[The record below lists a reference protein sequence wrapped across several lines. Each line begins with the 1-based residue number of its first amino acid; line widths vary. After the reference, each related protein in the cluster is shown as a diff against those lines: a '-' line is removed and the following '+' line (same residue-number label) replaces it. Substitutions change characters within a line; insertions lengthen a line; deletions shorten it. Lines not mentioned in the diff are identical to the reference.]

1 MSDAPAGNAPS
12 PGPLLEVLDLHVTF
26 EGDRSLVQSLSGK
39 KPPAAIAVDGVDLT
53 VAPGEILAIAGESG
67 CGKTT
72 LARTIM
78 GLQESDSGAI
88 LLDGKRLSSSKKDL
102 RAHRRRVQLV
112 FQDPAGALDPR
123 QTIYESIAEGIRVQR
138 IPGDEKGSV
147 AAALSHAGLRP
158 PGAFFERFPHE
169 ISGGQ
174 RQRVAIAAALALDPE
189 LLVADEPVSALD
201 ASVKGEILQLLLR
214 LRDEL
219 GLAVLVIT
227 HDLGLAWAIADR
239 IAIMYLGRIVEIGP
253 TEEVLS
259 SPRHP
264 YTEALLSVVPEAGR
278 DERIIL
284 SGEAP
289 DPTKIPAGCRFN
301 PRCPRLGREADG
313 TPLRIRCLGEDP
325 VLHAAEP
332 GHDVACHATE

>member
-1 MSDAPAGNAPS
+1 MSDAPM
-12 PGPLLEVLDLHVTF
+12 LEVRDLHVTF
-26 EGDRSLVQSLSGK
+26 EGQKSLIGGLRGR
-39 KPPAAIAVDGVDLT
+39 KPPAAIAVDGIDLT
-53 VAPGEILAIAGESG
+53 ISPGEIVAIAGESG

-78 GLQESDSGAI
+78 GLQASDSGAI
-88 LLDGKRLSSSKKDL
+88 LLDGETLSMSKGAL
-102 RAHRRRVQLV
+102 RGHRKRVQLV

-123 QTIYESIAEGIRVQR
+123 QTIYETIAEGIRVQR
-138 IPGDEKGSV
+138 IPGEEKELV
-147 AAALSHAGLRP
+147 AQALSHAGLRP
-158 PGAFFERFPHE
+158 PAAFFERFPHE
-169 ISGGQ
+169 VSGGQ

-189 LLVADEPVSALD
+189 VLVADEPVSALD

-214 LRDEL
+214 LREEL
-219 GLAVLVIT
+219 GLAVVVIT

-259 SPRHP
+259 SPSHP

-278 DERIIL
+278 GKRIIL

-289 DPTKIPAGCRFN
+289 DPTRIPAGCRFN
-301 PRCPRLGREADG
+301 PRCPRLAEEDG
-313 TPLRIRCLGEDP
+313 QTPLRIRCLGDSP
-325 VLHAAEP
+325 VLHPAGA
-332 GHDVACHATE
+332 GHEVACHAAD